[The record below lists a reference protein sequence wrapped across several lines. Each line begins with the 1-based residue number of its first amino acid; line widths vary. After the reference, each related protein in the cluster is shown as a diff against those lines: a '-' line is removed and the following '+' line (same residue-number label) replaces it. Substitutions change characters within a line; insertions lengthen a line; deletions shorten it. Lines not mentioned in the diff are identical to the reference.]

1 MATKH
6 IQLTAAKREGSGK
19 GAARAVRREN
29 LIPAVI
35 YGDNK
40 PATLISIEVKPV
52 SMEYQKGHLFT
63 ALCDM
68 TVDGAKHK
76 VIARDLQLD
85 PVSDKILHVDF
96 LRVTEKT
103 LLRVEVPL
111 HFIGHDACN
120 ALKDGAT
127 LSVLQHEVTLR
138 CPVNNIP
145 DAVTI
150 DLSGKT
156 VGHSFKLSD
165 IIMPAGVKPA
175 ASKPETVTVAALPAS
190 RSMADDAATA
200 SPSAAAVPA
209 SKVAAPAKA
218 AAPAAA
224 PKKDAKK
231 K

>member
-19 GAARAVRREN
+19 GAARAVRRDN

-85 PVSDKILHVDF
+85 PVTDKILHVDF
-96 LRVTEKT
+96 LRVTDKT
-103 LLRVEVPL
+103 LLRVEVPV
-111 HFIGHDACN
+111 HFIGHDACPG
-120 ALKDGAT
+120 LKDGAT
-127 LSVLQHEVTLR
+127 LSVLRHEVTLL

-145 DAVTI
+145 DQVII
-150 DLSGKT
+150 DLTGKPIA
-156 VGHSFKLSD
+156 HSFKLSD
-165 IIMPAGVKPA
+165 AVLPAGVKTA
-175 ASKPETVTVAALPAS
+175 DSKPETVTVAALPAS
-190 RSMADDAATA
+190 RSKADEIASNTA
-200 SPSAAAVPA
+200 SAAAVPA

-218 AAPAAA
+218 APAAA